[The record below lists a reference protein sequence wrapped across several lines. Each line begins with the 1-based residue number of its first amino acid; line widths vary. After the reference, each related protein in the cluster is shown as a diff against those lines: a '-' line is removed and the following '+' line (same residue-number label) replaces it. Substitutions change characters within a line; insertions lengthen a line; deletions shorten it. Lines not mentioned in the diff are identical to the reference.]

1 MKYMM
6 LVCVDATSFAE
17 DEAAGCPETAGEVWR
32 TAVTAAAFRGST
44 T

>member
-6 LVCVDATSFAE
+6 LVCVDPTRFAE
-17 DEAAGCPETAGEVWR
+17 DEAPDAPKPRRWR
-32 TAVTAAAFRGST
+32 TAMTAAAFRGST